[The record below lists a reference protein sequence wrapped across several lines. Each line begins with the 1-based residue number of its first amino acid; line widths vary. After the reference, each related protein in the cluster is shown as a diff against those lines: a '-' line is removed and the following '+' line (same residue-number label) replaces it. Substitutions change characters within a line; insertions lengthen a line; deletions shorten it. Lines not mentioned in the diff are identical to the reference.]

1 MSILRIAMTWAA
13 IAGMSTSAV
22 AGDLQASIAK
32 AVEQQAQQAPPDR
45 GPMSKGYLWAGTA
58 LFVGGMAVALNGFL
72 NNSNGEF
79 PEFDEANATDVKM
92 GAAGLSAAFVGGT
105 LLFLGKRDARQSPS
119 ITFGPGRVT
128 LSKRISW

>member
-1 MSILRIAMTWAA
+1 MAWAA
-13 IAGMSTSAV
+13 IVGMSTSAA
-22 AGDLQASIAK
+22 AGDLQASIAR
-32 AVEQQAQQAPPDR
+32 AVEQQTQQAPADR
-45 GPMSKGYLWAGTA
+45 APMSKGYFWAGTA
-58 LFVGGMAVALNGFL
+58 LFVGGMAMALNGFL

-105 LLFLGKRDARQSPS
+105 LLFLGKRQANRSPS
-119 ITFGPGRVT
+119 VTFGPGRVT